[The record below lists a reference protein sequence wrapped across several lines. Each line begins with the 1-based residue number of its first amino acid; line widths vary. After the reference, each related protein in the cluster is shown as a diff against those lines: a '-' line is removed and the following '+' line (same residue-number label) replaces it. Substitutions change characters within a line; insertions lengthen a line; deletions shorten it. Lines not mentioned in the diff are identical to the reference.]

1 MTRIQL
7 LALALLFSGSL
18 VSFYS
23 HSQQEEKADQGRSLN
38 RFESNLLNKAS
49 VLLESRDYDAAL
61 AMMKPLLEQE
71 TPHPTVFQ
79 YACKTIAD
87 TGSEAESLGCWQR
100 GYKLYS
106 NNDNIAINLAHAEL
120 QLEQFEAAITSLTGV
135 NLANVDQ
142 PIAAQVCYM
151 RGYAHYQL
159 AQYQAVLTK
168 LLQDVKQVKPH
179 WWPLISYSQLGLE
192 QWQAAKTSAEQWL
205 ALEPVNRSAWQV
217 LMRSELGLNQLVEA
231 AIANDIAASLQ
242 VNNTSGATDSIGL
255 LAQIKAYNLAASC
268 SRLVNPKASQ
278 AAFNSANFACA
289 QYTWLSGRYQQALD
303 MLAGFGITSQNQLH
317 DDFYLLQGQL
327 FSALKQGDKARSA
340 WGEVG
345 LQSLPIGTAAEIKH
359 ARQRRSQLQ
368 GQALLL
374 IGQSYWL
381 DGLWPEAQ
389 ASYRKLAQTPGFA
402 TIADAFNQRLSSLV
416 LFDEKLR

>member
-1 MTRIQL
+1 MQRIQKI
-7 LALALLFSGSL
+7 ALLLTLTGAFVSL
-18 VSFYS
+18 NC
-23 HSQQEEKADQGRSLN
+23 HAQEWAAKQERALN

-49 VLLESRDYDAAL
+49 SLLERHDYRAAL
-61 AMMKPLLEQE
+61 TIMQPLLEQA

-87 TGSEAESLGCWQR
+87 TEAEAESLGCWQR
-100 GYKLYS
+100 GYKLYP
-106 NNDNIAINLAHAEL
+106 NNDNIAINLAHAQL
-120 QLEQFEAAITSLTGV
+120 QFEQFEAAITSLAGV

-142 PIAAQVCYM
+142 PIAAQVRYM
-151 RGYAHYQL
+151 RGYAYYQL
-159 AQYQAVLTK
+159 AQYKAVLTE
-168 LLQDVKQVKPH
+168 LLRQDIKQVKPH

-192 QWQAAKTSAEQWL
+192 QWQAAKASAEQWL
-205 ALEPVNRSAWQV
+205 TLEPVNRTAWQV

-231 AIANDIAASLQ
+231 AVANDIAESLL
-242 VNNTSGATDSIGL
+242 VDNTGGAADSTGL

-268 SRLVNPKASQ
+268 SRLVNPKASH
-278 AAFNSANFACA
+278 AEFSAANFACA

-303 MLAGFGITSQNQLH
+303 MLAAFDITSQNQLH

-327 FSALKQGDKARSA
+327 FAGLKQGDKARLA
-340 WGEVG
+340 WAKVG
-345 LQSLPIGTAAEIKH
+345 LQALPLGSAAQIKH
-359 ARQRRSQLQ
+359 ARQHRNQLQ